1 MLACLAAVFSLGE
14 ARPFIVDAGQPA
26 ARIVISAKASPAVRY
41 AAEELRDHVRQIA
54 EVELTIGTDDE
65 PKAGPEIAIGPTSRP
80 ASQRA
85 AGTVSALRPDGYLL
99 RVDGDTLV
107 IYGTEPRGSLY
118 GVYGLL
124 EDHLG
129 CRWFTPSVSKIP
141 KRQPLIL
148 ERLDEVVEPRLE
160 YREPF
165 TYDCFDGDWAARNRM
180 NSSTARLEVKHG
192 GKVRFGAGWFVHTF
206 DKLVPPSEYFETH
219 PEYFSLVGGKRVG
232 YGSQLCCTNPDVRR
246 IAAERIL
253 KAIEEDPEATVFSVS
268 QNDWD
273 NHCECDSC
281 QAVAREEESQMG
293 PVLQLVN
300 HVAAAVAEKYPEKSI
315 ETLAYQWTRKAPKTL
330 RPLPNVIV
338 RLCSIEC
345 CFSHPLDGCDS
356 EQNKAFVQDLREWG
370 RLGASLWIWD
380 YVTSFSHYFVPFPN
394 LRVRKPNIQTFLA
407 NGVRGIFEQDNY
419 QTPIGEFN
427 ELSGYLNAKLLW
439 NSEADPEKIIEEFL
453 DAVYGHG
460 APHIKRYL
468 DALHDYI
475 EKENIH
481 LNIWVGPLSPH
492 LTDELMASAM
502 RNFDRAEA
510 ATTNEPAVLSR
521 VRAAR
526 LSVDYAWLERARAKG
541 TGLGAMFRDTDPPTV
556 NPDFR
561 ERLDRFVAVAK
572 ENGVTTLRE
581 GSLTVDDY
589 AAAIERLLKAGIH
602 RHDAYRKP
610 VFVKE
615 RWSDRYPASG
625 EGALTDGI
633 VGTLEF
639 SERAWQGYLRV
650 DLDAV
655 IDMQEEVP
663 LDRVVVGFLE
673 STASWILAPSSV
685 ELMISR
691 DGVTFESVAT
701 RSLAVPEGNRP
712 ANRVEVEFKPGGK
725 RARYVRLR
733 AKQPPPLPSWHVGAG
748 EAAWIFVDE
757 IEVFRVKTP

>member
-26 ARIVISAKASPAVRY
+26 ARIVISAKATPAVRY

-65 PKAGPEIAIGPTSRP
+65 PKSGPEIAIGPTSRP

-85 AGTVSALRPDGYLL
+85 AGTVAALRPDGYLL

-129 CRWFTPSVSKIP
+129 CRWFTPAVSKIP

-180 NSSTARLEVKHG
+180 NSSTARLEEKHG

-232 YGSQLCCTNPDVRR
+232 SGSQLCCTNPDVRR
-246 IAAERIL
+246 IATERIL

-315 ETLAYQWTRKAPKTL
+315 ETLAYQWTRKAPKTM

-370 RLGASLWIWD
+370 RLGARLWIWD

-453 DAVYGHG
+453 DVVYGHG

-468 DALHDYI
+468 DALHDYV

-481 LNIWVGPLSPH
+481 MNIWVGPLSHH

-510 ATTNEPAVLSR
+510 AAANDAAALAR

-541 TGLGAMFRDTDPPTV
+541 TGLGAMFRDTDPPNV

-589 AAAIERLLKAGIH
+589 AAAIERLLKAGSH

-639 SERAWQGYLRV
+639 TERAWQGYLRV

-663 LDRVVVGFLE
+663 IDRVVVGFLE

-701 RSLAVPEGNRP
+701 RTLAVPDGNRP

-725 RARYVRLR
+725 RARYVRLL